1 MEVKFNK
8 TVCACLHELV
18 SQSQNQEQT
27 QEVRLPDGMP
37 DIGRVLGCWGQVMI
51 RSKEWRANTMSV
63 SGGVVA
69 WTLYMGEDGGGP
81 WSVDTWIPFQLRW
94 ELPDTQ
100 RDGSI
105 CVHPRL
111 KAVDARM
118 TSARKLMVRA
128 NICVHGEA
136 MELREDE
143 IFSPVPA
150 EPDVEVLN
158 TSYPMELP
166 REAGEKLF
174 QVEEELIL
182 PSSCPKAEKILRYE
196 FRPEIQEQKV
206 MAGRLVFKGQG
217 LLHLL
222 YSAPDGSLCVWDTQ
236 IPFSQYAD
244 LDQDYGSSATAWVV
258 PMLTGLE
265 LTKGP
270 EDQLQLKAG
279 VGAQYVIYDRSMIEL
294 VQDAYSPFRE
304 VGMQTREL
312 RLPVRLDARQE
323 PVRLEQSIHGDVRK
337 ALDVC
342 WLPEHPS
349 CCQEEETAV
358 VTVPGQLQ
366 VLYYDENGELQ
377 GSVCRGEGH
386 LEFPSDPSNRV
397 AAKLRADGSIS
408 AAVSAEGVDISAEMM
423 LETAVFTS
431 RGLTMVT
438 GLELGDAAE
447 PDPGRP
453 SLVLRRTGE
462 QGLWELAKECGS
474 TVDAICRA
482 NQLSGEPEKGRLL
495 LIPVS

>member
-8 TVCACLHELV
+8 TVCACLHDLV
-18 SQSQNQEQT
+18 SQTQNQEQT

-37 DIGRVLGCWGQVMI
+37 DIGRVLGCWGQIMI
-51 RSKEWRANTMSV
+51 RSKEWRGNTMSV
-63 SGGVVA
+63 SGGVMA
-69 WTLYMGEDGGGP
+69 WTLYMGEDGSGP
-81 WSVDTWIPFQLRW
+81 WSVDTWLPFQLRW
-94 ELPDTQ
+94 DLPDTQ
-100 RDGSI
+100 RDGTI
-105 CVHPRL
+105 CVYPRL

-128 NICVHGEA
+128 NICVLGEA

-143 IFSPVPA
+143 IFTPPPA
-150 EPDVEVLN
+150 EPDVELLT

-174 QVEEELIL
+174 QVEDELVL
-182 PSSCPKAEKILRYE
+182 PSSSPKVEKILRYE
-196 FRPEIQEQKV
+196 FQPEIREQKV

-217 LLHLL
+217 LLHLV

-244 LDQDYGSSATAWVV
+244 LDQDYGSAATAWVV

-270 EDQLQLKAG
+270 EDQLLLRVG
-279 VGAQYVIYDRSMIEL
+279 IGAQYSVFDRSVVEL
-294 VQDAYSPFRE
+294 VQDAYSPFRD
-304 VGMQTREL
+304 VQMQTREL

-323 PVRLEQSIHGDVRK
+323 PVRLEQSIHGNVRK
-337 ALDVC
+337 VLDVC
-342 WLPEHPS
+342 WLPENPS
-349 CCQEEETAV
+349 CCQEGEMAV
-358 VTVPGQLQ
+358 VTVPGQMQ

-377 GSVCRGEGH
+377 GAVCRGEGR

-397 AAKLRADGSIS
+397 SAKLRTDGSVS
-408 AAVSAEGVDISAEMM
+408 AAVSAEGVDVSAEMM

-438 GLELGDAAE
+438 GLELGDATE

-462 QGLWELAKECGS
+462 QGLWDLAKECGS

-482 NQLSGEPEKGRLL
+482 NQLSEEPEKGRLL